1 MALTIS
7 PTPTGSK
14 ANPLAI
20 NCRRKRGNGGKS
32 DNQFDNCKRVGMC
45 LDLIDPSVIATTEVR
60 REK

>member
-45 LDLIDPSVIATTEVR
+45 RD
-60 REK
+60 